1 MTSSA
6 DDGPGSIA
14 STSEEASGSSSSS
27 ATNSTFGGSTR
38 TSNDQ
43 WRVFLGLAILVASY
57 VFRVELVRF
66 SLRLARRAVP
76 NAFVWI
82 KEFEKDLLQPLSW
95 IVFILLLWFATYVM
109 DLSNVLN
116 MESGTIT
123 SIITLMLGFPLI
135 WCVIALCNYITWVR
149 VTCCAT
155 ALRACFV

>member
-1 MTSSA
+1 MTSKA
-6 DDGPGSIA
+6 DDVPGSVTTA
-14 STSEEASGSSSSS
+14 ESSRSGTSTFSGSTS
-27 ATNSTFGGSTR
+27 

-95 IVFILLLWFATYVM
+95 VVFILLLWFATYVM
-109 DLSNVLN
+109 DLSNVLH
-116 MESGTIT
+116 MEDDTIT
-123 SIITLMLGFPLI
+123 SIITLVLGFPLI
-135 WCVIALCNYITWVR
+135 WVVIALCNYITWVR
-149 VTCCAT
+149 SMA
-155 ALRACFV
+155 